1 MLGMVS
7 SAEDLS
13 AKLLASLSHSSNPG
27 ESCHTQVSPSFTDP
41 NSLTRGADF
50 RVLLCHFPR
59 VLDRLEPGTFELVL
73 AGHMHDGQIT
83 VPYPGGK
90 VRLAHP
96 TAPYA
101 SGVYRSRAGVMH
113 VSPGLG
119 TTFVPLRFGA
129 RPEATELVL
138 RSP

>member
-1 MLGMVS
+1 MWIAG
-7 SAEDLS
+7 AHPR
-13 AKLLASLSHSSNPG
+13 LLFRRG
-27 ESCHTQVSPSFTDP
+27 KRTDP